1 MSGKCKFSLAVTLLF
16 VTFMARAEVVINEV
30 MPCNISTKI
39 NDNYNYSGWVEF
51 YNNGTDVVNLKG
63 YEVSC
68 YNEKGIKNG
77 EKKWSWL
84 IPYDCTIESGK
95 YKIIYFDKQPPEA
108 EQAPIPGHAPYKV
121 DVDGGQLI
129 LVNDSGS
136 FVCSLT

>member
-77 EKKWSWL
+77 EKKWSLL
-84 IPYDCTIESGK
+84 IPNDCTIESGK
-95 YKIIYFDKQPPEA
+95 YKIIYFEF
-108 EQAPIPGHAPYKV
+108 HY
-121 DVDGGQLI
+121 LI
-129 LVNDSGS
+129 FGIFEILFNLSQIYS
-136 FVCSLT
+136 K